1 MSDQKGYYA
10 PPAAGY
16 GLYMLVR
23 FLWQAANAEPTP
35 RPAPAPLRAPIIT
48 PPPKPAAAAASADAS
63 PRPAANHH
71 GYIAAAAA
79 PPVVQWHSDR
89 ELVAWRAWRLAI
101 LMGDDGDQ
109 IGPRLLS
116 LSAPC
121 IWDGP
126 AIRVDITVPGG
137 KEQPSGIY
145 ALKPD
150 AAERVEWRRSE
161 HCWVTG
167 WVALSGRVVEH
178 ALGYRAERAVIR
190 ELRLGVGTHLAV
202 RKVPMLRDLVAS
214 LERRYQA
221 PVDPGY
227 AEQEGAD
234 RMLAAGFKPQCPEL
248 ALMFLRPPWWIA

>member
-1 MSDQKGYYA
+1 PVSGHEGYYG

-35 RPAPAPLRAPIIT
+35 RAAPTPLRSPIIT
-48 PPPKPAAAAASADAS
+48 PPPKPAAAAARADAA

-79 PPVVQWHSDR
+79 PPVVPWHSDR

-101 LMGDDGDQ
+101 LREEDVCSSPSPDGRGGQ
-109 IGPRLLS
+109 GVRTGPRLLS

-126 AIRVDITVPGG
+126 AIRVDLTVPGG

-214 LERRYQA
+214 LERL
-221 PVDPGY
+221 PGS
-227 AEQEGAD
+227 
-234 RMLAAGFKPQCPEL
+234 RRSRPCRAGGG
-248 ALMFLRPPWWIA
+248 RPHARR